1 MLETAKK
8 CKKFYAS
15 SNGFSRIKKEGFQI
29 NPGIIL
35 IFLTVKGGDEGIE
48 DGVGSG
54 RESREGMSVVWGR
67 GGGEGGVTGTTIK
80 MMTLV

>member
-1 MLETAKK
+1 M
-8 CKKFYAS
+8 
-15 SNGFSRIKKEGFQI
+15 GFPGLGRRDPGF
-29 NPGIIL
+29 IL

-48 DGVGSG
+48 DGVGG
-54 RESREGMSVVWGR
+54 REGKQSGMSVVW